1 MLARVQFSQP
11 RQCGTVLRV
20 DLQRLAVAG
29 DRVLGVAEAL
39 VVDLADPAVDRSLFA
54 RLVDDVVGAEA
65 ALVDLDDARP
75 VTREEQLFLQRLEGL
90 RVVRIGKKPLTLAI
104 EQGRQEFS

>member
-11 RQCGTVLRV
+11 RQCWTVLRV
-20 DLQRLAVAG
+20 ELQRLAIAG
-29 DRVLGVAEAL
+29 DRAFGVAEAL
-39 VVDLADPAVDRSLFA
+39 VVDLSDPAVDRSLFA

-75 VTREEQLFLQRLEGL
+75 VTREEQQNIRG
-90 RVVRIGKKPLTLAI
+90 
-104 EQGRQEFS
+104 